1 MKAEPSAKRV
11 NFHYSAFMGIIPP
24 VNFFSEDFMSSRGN
38 WGGRIGFI
46 LAAAGSAVGLG
57 NIWKFPYVV
66 GRNGGGA
73 FYLIYIAAV
82 LFAGIPLMIAEIY
95 IGHKTEK
102 SPISAFKTLQTGR
115 IPFSPVGFAGVL
127 TGTLIL
133 SFYSVITGWIF
144 HYFFLSLG
152 GFSGSDESIKG
163 LFGELA
169 SSPWINIGWHS
180 LVMLIVVLVII
191 KGVEKGIEKVS
202 KILMPALGVLLIVL
216 VVYSAFSSG
225 FRQAVKFMFY
235 PDFSQVTGHSMLE
248 ALGTAFFT
256 LSLGMGAMITYGSYI
271 DKKGRVS
278 YLKTSLQIAT
288 IDTVIA
294 TMAGLIIFPIV
305 FSNGLEADSGPSLIF
320 KTLPVLFARIPGGR
334 ILAILFF
341 LLVIFAAITSAIS
354 LLEVCVSSCV
364 DEFKWSRMKST
375 IVFGVLIWLLG
386 ILSAVSSLNINGKGF
401 LDIFDG
407 LTSHYL
413 MPVGGLATIIIF
425 AWAIPTSVKESDF
438 GKTKTFNVILFVT
451 RFVTPV
457 LLAIVLLN
465 EIGIF

>member
-1 MKAEPSAKRV
+1 
-11 NFHYSAFMGIIPP
+11 
-24 VNFFSEDFMSSRGN
+24 MSSRGN

-82 LFAGIPLMIAEIY
+82 LLAGIPLMIAEIY

-102 SPISAFKTLQTGR
+102 SPISAFKALQNGR

-127 TGTLIL
+127 TGALIL

-152 GFSGSDESIKG
+152 GFSGSDESVKG

-169 SSPWINIGWHS
+169 SSPWINIGWHT

-202 KILMPALGVLLIVL
+202 KILMPALGILMILL
-216 VVYSAFSSG
+216 VVHSLFSKG
-225 FRQAVKFMFY
+225 FGQAAEFMFY
-235 PDFSQVTGHSMLE
+235 PDFSKVTGHTLLE

-271 DKKGRVS
+271 KESRVS
-278 YLKTSLQIAT
+278 YLKTSVQIAA
-288 IDTVIA
+288 IDTIIA

-305 FSNGLEADSGPSLIF
+305 FSNGLEPGSGPSLIF
-320 KTLPVLFARIPGGR
+320 ETLPVLFSKMTGGR
-334 ILAILFF
+334 VVAVLFF
-341 LLVIFAAITSAIS
+341 LLVIFAALTSAIS

-364 DEFKWSRMKST
+364 DEFNWSRTKST
-375 IVFGVLIWLLG
+375 VVFGIIVWLLG
-386 ILSAVSSLNINGKGF
+386 ILSAVSSLNVGGRGF
-401 LDIFDG
+401 LDIFDA

-413 MPVGGLATIIIF
+413 MPIGGLATIIIF
-425 AWAIPTSVKESDF
+425 AWGIPTSAKEGCF
-438 GKTKTFNVILFVT
+438 GNTKNFKTFLFIT

-457 LLAIVLLN
+457 LLTIVILK

>member
-1 MKAEPSAKRV
+1 
-11 NFHYSAFMGIIPP
+11 
-24 VNFFSEDFMSSRGN
+24 MSTRGN

-102 SPISAFKTLQTGR
+102 SPISAFKALQKGR
-115 IPFSPVGFAGVL
+115 FPFSLVGSMGVL

-144 HYFFLSLG
+144 HYFFLSLA
-152 GFSGSDESIKG
+152 GFSGSDESVKG
-163 LFGELA
+163 LFGKLA
-169 SSPWINIGWHS
+169 SSPWINIGWHT

-191 KGVEKGIEKVS
+191 KGVEKGIEKVN
-202 KILMPALGVLLIVL
+202 KILMPALGVLLILL
-216 VVYSAFSSG
+216 VVHSLFSKG
-225 FRQAVKFMFY
+225 FGQAVEFMFY
-235 PDFSQVTGHSMLE
+235 PDFSKISGHTLLE

-271 DKKGRVS
+271 KKEGKVS
-278 YLKTSLQIAT
+278 YLKNSIQIAA

-305 FSNGLEADSGPSLIF
+305 FSNGLEPGAGPSLIF
-320 KTLPVLFARIPGGR
+320 ETLPVLFAKMTGGR
-334 ILAILFF
+334 ATAILFF
-341 LLVIFAAITSAIS
+341 LLVIFAALTSAIS

-364 DEFKWSRMKST
+364 DEFKWSRTKST
-375 IVFGVLIWLLG
+375 VVFGIIVWLLG
-386 ILSAVSSLNINGKGF
+386 ILSAVSSLNIGGKGF

-413 MPVGGLATIIIF
+413 MPIGGLATIMIF

-438 GKTKTFNVILFVT
+438 GKTKTFKILLFVT

-457 LLAIVLLN
+457 LLSIVLLN
-465 EIGIF
+465 EIGVF

>member
-1 MKAEPSAKRV
+1 
-11 NFHYSAFMGIIPP
+11 
-24 VNFFSEDFMSSRGN
+24 MSTRGN

-102 SPISAFKTLQTGR
+102 SPISAFKALQKGR
-115 IPFSPVGFAGVL
+115 FPISIIGFMGVL

-144 HYFFLSLG
+144 HYFFLSLA
-152 GFSGSDESIKG
+152 GFSGPDESVKG
-163 LFGELA
+163 LFSKLA

-180 LVMLIVVLVII
+180 LVMLIIVLIII

-202 KILMPALGVLLIVL
+202 KILMPALGVLLVLL
-216 VVYSAFSSG
+216 VVHSLFSKG
-225 FRQAVKFMFY
+225 FGQAAEFMFY
-235 PDFSQVTGHSMLE
+235 PDFSKVTGHTLLE

-256 LSLGMGAMITYGSYI
+256 LSLGMGAMITYGSYL
-271 DKKGRVS
+271 KKGSVS
-278 YLKTSLQIAT
+278 YLKTSIQIAA

-305 FSNGLEADSGPSLIF
+305 FSNGFEPGAGPSLIF
-320 KTLPVLFARIPGGR
+320 ETLPVLFAKMTGGHAT
-334 ILAILFF
+334 AILFF
-341 LLVIFAAITSAIS
+341 LLVIFAALTSAIS

-364 DEFKWSRMKST
+364 DEFNWSRTKST
-375 IVFGVLIWLLG
+375 VVFGIIVWLLG
-386 ILSAVSSLNINGKGF
+386 ILSAVSSLNVGGRGF
-401 LDIFDG
+401 LDIFDA

-413 MPVGGLATIIIF
+413 MPIGGLATIIIF
-425 AWAIPTSVKESDF
+425 AWGIPTSAKEGCF
-438 GKTKTFNVILFVT
+438 GNTKNFKTFLFIT

-457 LLAIVLLN
+457 LLTIVILK